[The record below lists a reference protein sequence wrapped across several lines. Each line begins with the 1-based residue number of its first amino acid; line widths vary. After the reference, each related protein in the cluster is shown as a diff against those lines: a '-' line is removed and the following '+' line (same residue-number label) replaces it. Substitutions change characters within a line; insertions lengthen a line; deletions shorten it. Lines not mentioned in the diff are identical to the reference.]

1 MRNVSGPV
9 HHVRVPS
16 VNAAASFLEGIKGNQ
31 VRSIQK
37 TKTDRGDGKKPDYSI
52 EVIFDDGTTGSYP
65 LSIDGVP
72 VDPKTFVESISS
84 SLVPGMKD
92 IDKVVE
98 QTKNLTGKTSK
109 DFQAVT
115 GGFER
120 KLAPKPAEV
129 DPILSRN
136 VFLDNIKGTTEGGEK
151 ISLKDNENIIRGRG
165 WDQND
170 WEIKEFP
177 NKTKLDLLYPNT
189 PVVLERIDGH
199 AYLVN
204 QRALEIAKIDV
215 NTKVDNGTIIIENG
229 KLTGVLIDGPMSLID
244 RAFGEVSLDDKIK
257 ALMSAQEICFKH
269 GLTTVDDAGLSKD
282 VILLVDSLQKEK
294 KLKMRIYAMISNIEN
309 DVNYFLK
316 SGPIKTNSLN
326 VRSVKVYGDGALGS
340 RGATLKEPYSDDNHN
355 YGKLVTDVESIKI
368 LAKKL
373 SEADFQM
380 NTHAIGDST
389 VNILIKAYSKVL
401 EKKTDPR
408 WRIEHSQI
416 IDRNDLDGYNEK
428 ILPSVQ
434 PTHATSDM
442 YWAEDRIGPKRIKG
456 AYAYKDLL
464 KRSKVIGLGTDFPVE
479 KVNPFHTFYAAIAR
493 KDLNNYPENGFEYEN
508 ALSREET
515 LKGMTI
521 WAAYLNFEEKEK
533 GSIEKGK
540 FADFIIIDRDIMK
553 VETRKTPNTKVL
565 KTYLSGELVYSNIK
579 AN

>member
-1 MRNVSGPV
+1 MKKSIKLNNLIILLVVLTFSLQSCKK
-9 HHVRVPS
+9 S
-16 VNAAASFLEGIKGNQ
+16 VDYIAYNGNIYTVNNDFDKASAFAVKDGIFIDVGDDKILSKYNTKEKINLNESTVLPGLIDAHCHFYGLGLNQ
-31 VRSIQK
+31 S
-37 TKTDRGDGKKPDYSI
+37 
-52 EVIFDDGTTGSYP
+52 VID
-65 LSIDGVP
+65 
-72 VDPKTFVESISS
+72 
-84 SLVPGMKD
+84 
-92 IDKVVE
+92 
-98 QTKNLTGKTSK
+98 LTGTNS
-109 DFQAVT
+109 FN
-115 GGFER
+115 E
-120 KLAPKPAEV
+120 
-129 DPILSRN
+129 IL
-136 VFLDNIKGTTEGGEK
+136 EK

-204 QRALEIAKIDV
+204 QRALEIAKIDD

-553 VETRKTPNTKVL
+553 VETSKTPNTKVL